1 MCDEIKKNIIISL
14 ESSTCTA
21 GDGDFVASIVVTC
34 HCNGAN
40 LLVDN
45 TRAGKGLIS
54 SHNATDDAP

>member
-1 MCDEIKKNIIISL
+1 MCDEIKKIIIKNL
-14 ESSTCTA
+14 ESSTCT